1 MYRHSND
8 GTRNRR
14 SEEGQGTGEETNG
27 KTLESRKQRK
37 LAKTLEGNI
46 LKIKQETGE
55 YKLGS

>member
-8 GTRNRR
+8 GTRNSR

-37 LAKTLEGNI
+37 LAKT
-46 LKIKQETGE
+46 Q
-55 YKLGS
+55 